1 MSCSIFQNCKSTTFL
16 NKSVPIITKIYNSRL
31 IFIRNYPSLVGF
43 SYFCRCKVE
52 VRIMKEFFEMTRHE
66 RRGAVA
72 ILVIIALLIAVTC
85 ATRCYRPAV
94 APADIDSV
102 LLFESE
108 VDSSTVKVIKPAP
121 KTRKDKR
128 SKPAKKRSKP
138 SRSPKPSPRR
148 MDPVPQF

>member
-1 MSCSIFQNCKSTTFL
+1 
-16 NKSVPIITKIYNSRL
+16 
-31 IFIRNYPSLVGF
+31 
-43 SYFCRCKVE
+43 
-52 VRIMKEFFEMTRHE
+52 MTRHE

-121 KTRKDKR
+121 KTHKDKR